1 MNQQQANK
9 NDSKKILRIKE
20 VLQITGYSRA
30 ALYRELKRRFPKPIK
45 LGKTRCI
52 GWPIEVINEW
62 YENQLLTSES
72 INSSSV

>member
-1 MNQQQANK
+1 MNQDTVNK
-9 NDSKKILRIKE
+9 SDSKKILRIKE

-30 ALYRELKRRFPKPIK
+30 GLYRELKRGFPKPIK

-62 YENQLLTSES
+62 YETQLLTSQS
-72 INSSSV
+72 INESGL

>member
-1 MNQQQANK
+1 MNQGNENK
-9 NDSKKILRIKE
+9 SDSKKILRIKD

-30 ALYRELKRRFPKPIK
+30 GLYRELKRGFPKPIK

-62 YENQLLTSES
+62 YQNQLLASQS
-72 INSSSV
+72 INASSL

>member
-1 MNQQQANK
+1 MNQDTVNK
-9 NDSKKILRIKE
+9 SDSKKILRIKE

-30 ALYRELKRRFPKPIK
+30 GLYRELKRGSPKPIK

-62 YENQLLTSES
+62 YETQLLTSLS
-72 INSSSV
+72 INASSL

>member
-1 MNQQQANK
+1 MNQFAAN
-9 NDSKKILRIKE
+9 NSDSKRILRLKD

-30 ALYRELKRRFPKPIK
+30 GLYRELKRGFPKPIK

-62 YENQLLTSES
+62 YENQLLTSQS
-72 INSSSV
+72 INASSF

>member
-1 MNQQQANK
+1 MNQDTVNK
-9 NDSKKILRIKE
+9 SDSKKILRIKE

-30 ALYRELKRRFPKPIK
+30 GLYRELKRGFPKPIK

-62 YENQLLTSES
+62 YETQLLTSQS
-72 INSSSV
+72 INASNL

>member
-30 ALYRELKRRFPKPIK
+30 ALYRELKRGFPKPIK

>member
-1 MNQQQANK
+1 MKQDTVYK
-9 NDSKKILRIKE
+9 SDSKKILRIKD

-30 ALYRELKRRFPKPIK
+30 GLYRELKRGFPKPIK

-62 YENQLLTSES
+62 YETQLLTSQS
-72 INSSSV
+72 INASSL